1 MDGIITGDQSSKWQK
16 NLNGAATIG
25 FRRTM
30 GANKTFQQKGD
41 RGRIL
46 GELIRAAPRLG
57 YEGRP
62 CATCVAA
69 GIVLSIG
76 RSRVTAG

>member
-57 YEGRP
+57 YEGASLCDMRRGRN
-62 CATCVAA
+62 CA
-69 GIVLSIG
+69 IY
-76 RSRVTAG
+76 RS